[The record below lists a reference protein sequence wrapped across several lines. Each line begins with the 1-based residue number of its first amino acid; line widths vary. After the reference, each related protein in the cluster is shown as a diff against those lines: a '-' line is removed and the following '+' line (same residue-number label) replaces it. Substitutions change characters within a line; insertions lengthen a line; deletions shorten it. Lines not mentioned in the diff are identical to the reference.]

1 MYKSDHYL
9 SGKELQRILNSFY
22 SQFCRESVQPA
33 AWLEMKRKLFSQTVW
48 EPVYPHGWCQY
59 KVATY
64 VRYLNATGNCRK
76 KENKQVLRTFI
87 FLTRYKHISYRFHK
101 MSLCDWFKNILIIH
115 IFSFKFPMKKKNC
128 CLNDNSK
135 LMFWFLFMEI
145 NRVGEASD
153 TTQTSEK
160 HSWNK

>member
-9 SGKELQRILNSFY
+9 SGKELPRILNSFY
-22 SQFCRESVQPA
+22 SQFYRESVQPA

-59 KVATY
+59 KVAAY

-87 FLTRYKHISYRFHK
+87 FLTSYKHISFRFHE
-101 MSLCDWFKNILIIH
+101 MSHGDWLKIFLSENLSFIWIIL
-115 IFSFKFPMKKKNC
+115 MKRIKYCKTSWRSISVSQSGAEIDKK
-128 CLNDNSK
+128 
-135 LMFWFLFMEI
+135 
-145 NRVGEASD
+145 
-153 TTQTSEK
+153 
-160 HSWNK
+160 